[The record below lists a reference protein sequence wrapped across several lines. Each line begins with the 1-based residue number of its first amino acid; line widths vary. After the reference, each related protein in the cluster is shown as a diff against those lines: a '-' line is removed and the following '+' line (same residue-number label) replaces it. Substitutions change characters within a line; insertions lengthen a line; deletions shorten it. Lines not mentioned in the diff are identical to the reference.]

1 MYNNYKAAV
10 NQYKTQSI
18 ITASPEELTLKLYNG
33 CLRFISIGKEAIKQK
48 KYDVSNINIQKAQ
61 NIIFELSATLDMSYP
76 ISKDMEKLYDY
87 INSKLIE
94 GNMKKDI
101 SILEEAQGLVTEFR
115 DTWGQAMK
123 SSREEGKK
131 SAV

>member
-1 MYNNYKAAV
+1 MYNNYKAAA

-33 CLRFISIGKEAIKQK
+33 CLKFISIGKEAIKQK
-48 KYDVSNINIQKAQ
+48 KYDTSNTNIQKAQ
-61 NIIFELSATLDMSYP
+61 NIILELSATLDMSYE
-76 ISKDMEKLYDY
+76 ISKDMKKLYDY
-87 INSKLIE
+87 INSKLVE

-101 SILEEAQGLVTEFR
+101 SLLEEAQGLVTEFR
-115 DTWGQAMK
+115 DVWGQAMK
-123 SSREEGKK
+123 LSREEGKK